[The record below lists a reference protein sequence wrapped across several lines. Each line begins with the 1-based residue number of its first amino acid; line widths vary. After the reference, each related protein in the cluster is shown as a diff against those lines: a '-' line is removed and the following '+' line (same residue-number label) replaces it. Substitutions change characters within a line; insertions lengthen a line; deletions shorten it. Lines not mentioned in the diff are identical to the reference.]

1 MQAVK
6 LVFLRDRGA
15 RLTNGRMALSWQPA
29 RERACEAELS
39 PLRPSVLRQRVLL
52 FRDVLDRGPALHSRS
67 LHAFCCV
74 FRARFRSVGGILFRN
89 LRSMSG
95 SLSVLLGV
103 FANCPSGMT
112 NSMSCFH
119 GCLLH
124 IMSSILSYRS
134 QSANGK
140 NSQPYRRS

>member
-15 RLTNGRMALSWQPA
+15 RLTNGRMALCWQPA

-39 PLRPSVLRQRVLL
+39 PLRPLVLRQRVLL

-74 FRARFRSVGGILFRN
+74 FRARISRN

-95 SLSVLLGV
+95 SLSVLCGV

-119 GCLLH
+119 GCLIH

-134 QSANGK
+134 
-140 NSQPYRRS
+140 